1 MPESISEG
9 IPYVS
14 PKDFYGVNDIDFE
27 NAKQI
32 SRNDFEDLAQKMKPQ
47 RGDIVFA
54 RYATIGTIRL
64 VETDRDF
71 LASYSCAIIRPD
83 DSRIYP
89 KYLYFSLLSNSIKEE
104 SLSYANSNTQSNVGI
119 DSIQRFKLCVPN
131 MSIQLEIVSYLEKV
145 CDRIESAIEKKQAI
159 VTKLTEYKK
168 SLIYEAVTGKME
180 V

>member
-1 MPESISEG
+1 MPESATEG

-14 PKDFYGVNDIDFE
+14 PKDFFGVNDIDFE

-32 SRNDFEDLAQKMKPQ
+32 SRNDFEELAQKMKPQ
-47 RGDIVFA
+47 HGDIIFA

-64 VETDRDF
+64 VDTDRDF

-83 DSRIYP
+83 TSKIYP

-119 DSIQRFKLCVPN
+119 DSIQRFKLCVPK
-131 MSIQLEIVSYLEKV
+131 MSVQFEIVKYLDKV
-145 CDRIESAIEKKQAI
+145 CIEIESAIEKKQTI
-159 VTKLTEYKK
+159 VSKLTDYKK